1 MECRLKSG
9 RSSCGATAAIRRQAA
24 GSSKVC
30 GGEGVVGGEYVTQQ
44 LCMWLVPDE
53 IWGMMVGWGGIEA
66 PRLLAAVS
74 VSEILNSEGRI
85 DLESG
90 GAGA

>member
-1 MECRLKSG
+1 MV
-9 RSSCGATAAIRRQAA
+9 
-24 GSSKVC
+24 GSD
-30 GGEGVVGGEYVTQQ
+30 YVTQQ

-53 IWGMMVGWGGIEA
+53 IWGMMAGGGIEA

-90 GAGA
+90 GLGT